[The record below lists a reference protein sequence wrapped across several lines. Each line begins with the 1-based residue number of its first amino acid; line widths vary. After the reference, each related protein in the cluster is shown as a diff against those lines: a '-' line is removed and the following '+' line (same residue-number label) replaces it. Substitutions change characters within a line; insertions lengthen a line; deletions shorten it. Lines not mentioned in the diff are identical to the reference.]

1 MLQVAP
7 RLALQPLEFLQAEA
21 LFFGEAAHPPGTRFQ
36 TVEVTEGVS
45 LHPPLPAVLAK
56 CLPRA
61 EGDLASD

>member
-36 TVEVTEGVS
+36 TVEVTEGFPS
-45 LHPPLPAVLAK
+45 THPLRVLAK
-56 CLPRA
+56 CVPRA